1 MANEFESVGVLTD
14 LQRHGMNVKQL
25 CMMILEKL
33 DIDES
38 IEADILTAAENH
50 DTGKYFVPNHVI
62 DVPRKLTTVE
72 RLVVDM
78 HSYYGYLFLKEEG
91 YSEFICQL
99 VLLHHGMNKPR
110 YGVEL
115 LDEAVKYHTVILAA
129 DVFDALMSDRSYR
142 KRMRINEAMGILK
155 SMDIDS
161 DVLNA
166 LSELVDEGLI

>member
-1 MANEFESVGVLTD
+1 MASEFESVSVLTD
-14 LQRHGMNVKQL
+14 LQKHGMNVKQL
-25 CMMILEKL
+25 CMMILDKL
-33 DIDES
+33 DIEDS
-38 IEADILTAAENH
+38 IKDDILLAAEKH

-62 DVPRKLTTVE
+62 EVPRKLTAVE

-91 YSEFICQL
+91 YSEFVCQL
-99 VLLHHGMNKPR
+99 VLLHHGLNKPR
-110 YGVEL
+110 YDVKL
-115 LDEAVKYHTVILAA
+115 LDEAIKYHSVILAA

-142 KRMRINEAMGILK
+142 KRMRINEAMGILRD
-155 SMDIDS
+155 MAINE

>member
-1 MANEFESVGVLTD
+1 MSSEFESVGVLTD

-25 CMMILEKL
+25 CMLILEKL
-33 DIDES
+33 DIDECIS
-38 IEADILTAAENH
+38 NDILLAAEMH

-62 DVPRKLTTVE
+62 DVPRKLTEVE

-91 YSEFICQL
+91 YSEFVCQL
-99 VLLHHGMNKPR
+99 VLLHHGLNKPR
-110 YGVEL
+110 YGVKL
-115 LDEAVKYHTVILAA
+115 LDEAIKYHSVILAA

-142 KRMRINEAMGILK
+142 KRMRINEAMGILRG
-155 SMDIDS
+155 MAINE